1 MPGVRNWELVIVI
14 ALAVSYR
21 TIVQA
26 LDGGSD
32 GLVPITSV
40 VASSPSWLRRGGW
53 LALEVVDE
61 HTVGIRIQPKDIR
74 YELIGLM
81 MSPNFA
87 PEVVSFGPA
96 VSRPVHLSINK
107 VVNRRGTSPHLTN
120 ESLYTLSREQLDQ
133 LVELGSLRVGR
144 IIFQLLEASRD

>member
-1 MPGVRNWELVIVI
+1 MTTPQDDD
-14 ALAVSYR
+14 ACA
-21 TIVQA
+21 
-26 LDGGSD
+26 DGKHAFRPTGRCRC
-32 GLVPITSV
+32 G
-40 VASSPSWLRRGGW
+40 ASRW